1 MDGEHNNKAPALANS
16 SSPMDVLKS
25 VPIFSDVESDADLQ
39 QLGAGLGQVSF
50 PSGHTI
56 VQQGEVGQQLYILV
70 TGKVKVHSAD
80 LLLAELETGACFGEM
95 SVFDAQPR
103 SASVTTLEETTCLVL
118 SRGQIHEIMQRNPSV
133 AIALLKVL
141 ATRTRRLT
149 RLFTAIEDFPFQ
161 IQKAL

>member
-1 MDGEHNNKAPALANS
+1 MDGDHNNRAPLAVNGT
-16 SSPMDVLKS
+16 SPLDFLRS
-25 VPIFSDVESDADLQ
+25 VPIFSDIQSDTDLQ
-39 QLGAGLGQVSF
+39 QLGAGLEQLSF
-50 PSGHTI
+50 PVGHTI
-56 VQQGEVGQQLYILV
+56 VQQGEVGQQIYILV

-80 LLLAELETGACFGEM
+80 LLLAELESGACFGEM

-118 SRGQIHEIMQRNPSV
+118 SREQIQRIIQRNPSV
-133 AIALLKVL
+133 AIALLRVL

-161 IQKAL
+161 VQKTL